1 MELYMEFYIVR
12 IYLQKTVDPL
22 TLKNL
27 AVFMDFE
34 LAKNYA
40 LQLSKTYQLKN
51 KDNIDSNIFT
61 FFLMLIIF
69 LYHSSPITLIILRFR
84 YCDICS
90 LNV

>member
-12 IYLQKTVDPL
+12 IYLQKTIDPL

-61 FFLMLIIF
+61 NENRYYLVEDFISDKFLWIER
-69 LYHSSPITLIILRFR
+69 HIL
-84 YCDICS
+84 
-90 LNV
+90 